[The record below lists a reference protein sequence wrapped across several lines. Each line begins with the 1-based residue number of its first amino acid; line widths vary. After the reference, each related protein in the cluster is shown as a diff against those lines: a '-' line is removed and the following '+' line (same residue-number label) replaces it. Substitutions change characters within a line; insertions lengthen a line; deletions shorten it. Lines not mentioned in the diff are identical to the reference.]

1 MNAPGDGTIR
11 KCVQK
16 PELRSVLGR
25 HANNLQFCLE
35 QRCQARKSEIF
46 PLSFSNFSIHT
57 WLKTKNVK
65 LHLLFVRPSICPTYT
80 EFSHPVQVQYSQCN
94 DSWKIHHLQLQQMF
108 FFFYNHMLKLIRIK
122 SLRVQVRSFDVW
134 IHSCESAVCAEK
146 VFRCQNVTV
155 KTCHLL
161 EPRMKIHFSKQKFKF
176 LQCQRKREMA
186 PLPSSKIYLQSFPLR
201 KS

>member
-94 DSWKIHHLQLQQMF
+94 DSWWKDPP
-108 FFFYNHMLKLIRIK
+108 
-122 SLRVQVRSFDVW
+122 SPT
-134 IHSCESAVCAEK
+134 AA
-146 VFRCQNVTV
+146 NV
-155 KTCHLL
+155 
-161 EPRMKIHFSKQKFKF
+161 F
-176 LQCQRKREMA
+176 LQPNVEINKDQIIASAGAFLRRVNSFLRISRVCRESVS
-186 PLPSSKIYLQSFPLR
+186 LSECDSKDLSPAGATYENTLYKTEIQVPAMSAQERNGSFTIQ
-201 KS
+201 